1 MCENK
6 YKVTGRATLLVL
18 LGVIYLTS
26 CTLIGL
32 ERTPTPTPIQDPDL
46 IDRSWYTGDPCL
58 PPCWYD
64 MEIGKTTFDEASQ
77 QVRTLSFVDV
87 DSIWEG
93 EADYIFFPYP
103 TPVVKG
109 MGINLY
115 CRQPESK
122 TCARM
127 WFVDDVLMDIFIF
140 PNYQVTFLEVVK
152 YLGEPDLILVGPAHI
167 PMCKLSII
175 WSVNQLIITHSED
188 ERGTKRRLCQMVLDS
203 DDKIPTDLFVWSV
216 AIQTKESLNRLAI
229 KPWQGFIHP

>member
-127 WFVDDVLMDIFIF
+127 WFVDDVLMDIFTF
-140 PNYQVTFLEVVK
+140 PNYHVTFLEVVQQ
-152 YLGEPDLILVGPAHI
+152 LGEPDLVLVGPPHI
-167 PMCKLSII
+167 PFCEVSII
-175 WSVNQLIITHSED
+175 YTEYQMRLIHSEEQKVSERNLCRLVLESSNKIPVDLYVRAVEIITV
-188 ERGTKRRLCQMVLDS
+188 ERIEYYAFRT
-203 DDKIPTDLFVWSV
+203 
-216 AIQTKESLNRLAI
+216 
-229 KPWQGFIHP
+229 WQGFIDP